1 LAVLAVLLLGLI
13 IFLITGRL
21 HRSPNRA
28 MAHAAL
34 PRRNGEEKPR
44 ASGDKSAELFADYAA
59 AQRRRKTITPR
70 DISPGTSSLKET
82 ASGPSQAEPYVDAL
96 MLSLFVEDQ
105 TTSIGKRNI
114 HTVKP
119 GYTFTIGGGKS
130 DFLIFLVSIPPRI
143 AEIRFN
149 GRNCTFFPRKPQFF
163 PDLGSREVP
172 NCIGK
177 TIRVISE
184 KDYELNIRI
193 ERYEDPLIALNRLL
207 HSVNLPG

>member
-1 LAVLAVLLLGLI
+1 LAVLAALLLGLI
-13 IFLITGRL
+13 IFLAAGRL

-34 PRRNGEEKPR
+34 PRRNGEEKPK
-44 ASGDKSAELFADYAA
+44 APEDKSAELFANYAA
-59 AQRRRKTITPR
+59 SQRRRTTITPR
-70 DISPGTSSLKET
+70 NISPGKSPLRKT
-82 ASGPSQAEPYVDAL
+82 PSEQSAEPYVGSL

-105 TTSIGKRNI
+105 TTSIGRRNI

-130 DFLIFLVSIPPRI
+130 DFLIFLVSVPPHI
-143 AEIRFN
+143 ADIRFD
-149 GRNCTFFPRKPQFF
+149 GRNCTFFPRKSQFF
-163 PDLGSREVP
+163 PDLGSRELP
-172 NCIGK
+172 NCIGE

-184 KDYELNIRI
+184 KNYELHIRI

-207 HSVNLPG
+207 QSVRLPG